1 MAVGEAAFPLLILV
15 SDDSVADEIRGAISD
30 AVDVP
35 VNAFATTELTRA
47 VDLARDRD
55 PRAALIELSGDLSTD
70 EVRIEELRSMRPDL
84 RLVGVYSG
92 ESAASTLTS
101 GEMVALV
108 RSGVG
113 DFIRRPMAA
122 GELNG
127 LFGRLLPSD
136 EPATPSKTGTC
147 IAMISNK
154 GGVGKSTMAVNL
166 AVSLARRHPDE
177 VLLIDA
183 SLQMGVCAPML
194 DLSPETSLLDAF
206 EQRQRLDS
214 TLIRQLATPHESGLL
229 LLAAPTDPVAA
240 ADIDDQAIARV
251 LNLSRRTFQ
260 YVVVD
265 TFPLFDQTI
274 MSVLDVATRAYM
286 VLDNVVPTV
295 LSAVQLLGL
304 LDKLQYP
311 QDRVSVILNRYQQ
324 LAGNPLLD
332 DISRS
337 LRMDIDHVVPYDK
350 RVITAANVGRPS
362 AMDFVKWSKLHRAI
376 KEIVDEVELLN
387 VPPVP
392 EDAS

>member
-1 MAVGEAAFPLLILV
+1 MATVDAAFPLLLFV
-15 SDDSVADEIRGAISD
+15 SHDSVAGEIREAIRE
-30 AVDVP
+30 AVDSP
-35 VNAFATTELTRA
+35 VNAFATTELTA
-47 VDLARDRD
+47 AIDLARDRD
-55 PRAALIELSGDLSTD
+55 PRAALIELSGDLASD
-70 EVRIEELRSMRPDL
+70 QARIEELRSIRPDM

-92 ESAASTLTS
+92 ESASSSLTS
-101 GEMVALV
+101 SDMVSLV
-108 RSGVG
+108 RCGVG
-113 DFIRRPMAA
+113 DFIRRPIAA

-127 LFGRLLPSD
+127 LFNRLMPSE
-136 EPATPSKTGTC
+136 EPAGPSRTGTC

-166 AVSLARRHPDE
+166 AVSLAKRYPDE
-177 VLLIDA
+177 VLLIDT

-194 DLSPETSLLDAF
+194 DLAPETSLLDAF

-214 TLIRQLATPHESGLL
+214 TLIRQLAEPHESGLL

-251 LNLSRRTFQ
+251 LNLARRTFRF
-260 YVVVD
+260 VIVD

-274 MSVLDVATRAYM
+274 MSVLDVAKRAYI

-311 QDRVSVILNRYQQ
+311 RDRVGVIVNRYQQ
-324 LAGNPLLD
+324 LAGNPMLD
-332 DISRS
+332 DVSRS
-337 LRMDIDHVVPYDK
+337 LRMEVDHVVPYDK

-362 AMDFVKWSKLHRAI
+362 TMDFVKWSKLHRAI
-376 KEIVDEVELLN
+376 NELVDEVDALN
-387 VPPVP
+387 APVA
-392 EDAS
+392 EVTS